1 MQTRIFFY
9 AEGFQTEDDRVR
21 TQKFCWCWFVNPLF
35 EMVKNISENISEIH
49 VLPAEYY
56 IVSDALAIKIG
67 DKMETMQLLL
77 VSPLYAT
84 HGESRRS

>member
-1 MQTRIFFY
+1 
-9 AEGFQTEDDRVR
+9 
-21 TQKFCWCWFVNPLF
+21 
-35 EMVKNISENISEIH
+35 MVKNISENISEIH